1 MAKIL
6 IVDDEAKLR
15 NILKIMLSL
24 QGHQVDEAGNG
35 REALEKVGV
44 IAYDLIISDIRMPEM
59 DGLTFLDRLKEN
71 EISCPVIIITAFA
84 TVDSAVDAMKRGAI
98 DYITKPFEEA
108 RIILTVEKAV
118 GMGRV
123 VAENKELKREL
134 EGLSGG
140 HDLVFASPAM
150 GQIVAMAEKVAAK
163 SGTTVLIG
171 GESGVGKEVVARFIH
186 QRSPR
191 AANRFVAINCAAIS
205 PALIES
211 TIFGHEKGAFT
222 GADKRN
228 PGLFEYAGQGT
239 IFLDEIGDLPL
250 EVQAKLLRVLQEKVV
265 QRVGGHQEVPVDA
278 RVICATNRDLGAES
292 EAGRFRSDLFFRI
305 NVFPVHI
312 PPLRARAEDIL
323 PLARYFIQKNHGRA
337 DKLPQLTPGAEQVL
351 TAYPWPGNVRELAN
365 AIERAVILAD
375 GDAISSEH
383 LNFLGVTV
391 KVTTVSVT
399 RFTLPKNG
407 IPIEQLEQSLIKQA
421 LEMTARN
428 QSAAAQ
434 LLGLT
439 RSKLRTRI
447 KQLGNNEM
455 IDGVQDES
463 LEGEGLIVKPVDPDG
478 TK

>member
-6 IVDDEAKLR
+6 VVDDEVKLR

-24 QGHQVDEAGNG
+24 HGHQVDEAGNG
-35 REALEKVGV
+35 REALEKMGA

-59 DGLTFLDRLKEN
+59 DGLTFLDQLKEN

-84 TVDSAVDAMKRGAI
+84 TVESAVEAMKRGAI
-98 DYITKPFEEA
+98 DYITKPFDES

-118 GMGRV
+118 GIGRV
-123 VAENKELKREL
+123 VAENKELKRAL

-163 SGTTVLIG
+163 AGTTVLLS

-191 AANRFVAINCAAIS
+191 AANRFVATNCSAIS

-222 GADKRN
+222 GADKRSA
-228 PGLFEYAGQGT
+228 GLFEYAGQGT
-239 IFLDEIGDLPL
+239 VFLDEIGDLSL

-278 RVICATNRDLGAES
+278 RVICATNRNLVVES

-305 NVFPVHI
+305 NVFPVQI
-312 PPLRARAEDIL
+312 PPLRARVEDIL
-323 PLARYFIQKNHGRA
+323 PLARYFIQKNHARA
-337 DKLPQLTPGAEQVL
+337 DKPPQLTPGAEKIL
-351 TAYPWPGNVRELAN
+351 MTYHWPGNVRELAN
-365 AIERAVILAD
+365 AMERAVILAD

-383 LNFLGVTV
+383 LHFLGATV
-391 KVTTVSVT
+391 KMTTISVT
-399 RFTLPKNG
+399 RFTLPRNG

-447 KQLGNNEM
+447 KQLGNDAMVKE
-455 IDGVQDES
+455 GQDDRS
-463 LEGEGLIVKPVDPDG
+463 EGEGLKGAPIDLDG